1 MQHIMAIIQYFM
13 PKQQAPCV
21 RAGRGDAGVLNVDEE
36 DPAGAVELNVLARE
50 QRRGFAD
57 LVAG

>member
-1 MQHIMAIIQYFM
+1 M

-36 DPAGAVELNVLARE
+36 EPAGAVELNVLARE

-57 LVAG
+57 FMAGF